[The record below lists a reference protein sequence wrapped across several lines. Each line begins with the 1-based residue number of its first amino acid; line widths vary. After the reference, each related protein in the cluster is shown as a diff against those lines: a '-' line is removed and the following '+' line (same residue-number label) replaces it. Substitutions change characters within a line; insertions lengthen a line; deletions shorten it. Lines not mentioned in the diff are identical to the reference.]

1 MDVPGRDLSPQRSP
15 RLTANDRG
23 EGMRL
28 TKVHD
33 LNFRFTHGIAA
44 KGKLTEC
51 QTCHS
56 TEKFCTTCHE
66 AGGNVNQAVFKPASH
81 LLAGFT
87 TLGVGSGGGEHAR
100 LAKRDIESC
109 AACHSPEGADPVC
122 ITCHTDADGRK
133 GTDPKTH
140 DIGFMSD
147 NHGYWHT
154 DPGANCFL
162 CHTDSNARPG
172 GIKGQKF
179 CGYCHR

>member
-1 MDVPGRDLSPQRSP
+1 MKVNVPGRDLTSQRSP

-44 KGKLTEC
+44 KGKLLEC
-51 QTCHS
+51 QTCHDA
-56 TEKFCTTCHE
+56 EKFCTTCHE
-66 AGGNVNQAVFKPASH
+66 AGGNVNQGAFKPASH

-87 TLGVGSGGGEHAR
+87 TLGV
-100 LAKRDIESC
+100 
-109 AACHSPEGADPVC
+109 AAAAVSMHDLRNEILNRVQHVTVRKELIPYVLHVILMLMEERNWPEDHDPVLC
-122 ITCHTDADGRK
+122 RTTMVLAQW
-133 GTDPKTH
+133 
-140 DIGFMSD
+140 S
-147 NHGYWHT
+147 
-154 DPGANCFL
+154 GANCFL